1 MVSDNNSCSAP
12 SASTNPSEPVR
23 IYVAASCDATTGLGG
38 WGLYAPR
45 TSGPLRD
52 SGTDVNTTANALGL
66 AAICQT
72 LDRSNS
78 ARDLEF
84 ICNNAYITNS
94 FIKDLAD
101 WIESGWQTADRRPVA
116 NQGYWKHLSQAR
128 CERQFAVR
136 RPTADEADQIE
147 EARRLAARAL
157 SQARRAAA

>member
-1 MVSDNNSCSAP
+1 MVSDRNSCSAP
-12 SASTNPSEPVR
+12 SASINRSEPVR

-38 WGLYAPR
+38 WGLYVPR

-72 LDRSNS
+72 LDRSKG

-84 ICNNAYITNS
+84 ICSNAYITNS
-94 FIKDLAD
+94 FNKDLAN
-101 WIESGWQTADRRPVA
+101 WTEGGWQTADRRPVA
-116 NQGYWKHLSQAR
+116 NQGCWKHLSQAR

-136 RPTADEADQIE
+136 RPTVDEADQIE